1 MNSAVMTMLQS
12 NVSIG
17 AKTRRLVAISLA
29 IAIGVTKP
37 ARAADD
43 SHLAVEATAA
53 QKDFYFEA
61 VIQSLSIMYKG
72 AGEEQKGLC
81 VTDMYF
87 GSPLSLRVVLD
98 GFWRGRTGTEEVGI
112 AVFDTL
118 CADRKPPDPDGAKL
132 WQFAAKSHGS
142 VPAWATSDW
151 TVLLFAG
158 MRTMF
163 SFAAVQL
170 KDKALARCIL
180 ERYDETLVDNVH
192 KRGGPVLPALYDEMR
207 AVCGLFPNGPASKN
221 MVGAKIPDVDG
232 AARERLLTVSQMRA
246 CDRRSDRSSCMDELF
261 KARIEELR

>member
-1 MNSAVMTMLQS
+1 MFRTGGLIAARARIVVTCLLALAFDAAS
-12 NVSIG
+12 
-17 AKTRRLVAISLA
+17 SLM
-29 IAIGVTKP
+29 
-37 ARAADD
+37 AADD
-43 SHLAVEATAA
+43 THLSIEATAA
-53 QKDFYFEA
+53 QDDFYFEA
-61 VIQSLSIMYKG
+61 VIQSLSIMFKG
-72 AGEEQKGLC
+72 AGEEEKGLC

-87 GSPLSLRVVLD
+87 GSPLSQRVVLD
-98 GFWRGRTGTEEVGI
+98 GFWRSRTGTEEVGI

-207 AVCGLFPNGPASKN
+207 AVCGLFPDGPASKN
-221 MVGAKIPDVDG
+221 MVGARIPDVDG
-232 AARERLLTVSQMRA
+232 AARERLLTVSQMKV
-246 CDRRSDRSSCMDELF
+246 CDHRSDPSSCVDDLF
-261 KARIEELR
+261 KARVQDLR